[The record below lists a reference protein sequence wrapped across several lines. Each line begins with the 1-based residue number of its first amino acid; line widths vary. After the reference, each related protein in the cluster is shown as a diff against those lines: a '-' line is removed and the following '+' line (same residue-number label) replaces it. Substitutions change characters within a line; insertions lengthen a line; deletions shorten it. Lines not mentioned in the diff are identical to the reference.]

1 MQLFFQ
7 TLVGGIG
14 FGAVYALV
22 GMGFTI
28 VYRTMGLV
36 NFAHGQIAMI
46 GAFLSATFFLDTKL
60 PFAVAAI
67 MSMAATAVVGL
78 AIEGIL
84 RPLEARDFDLMLI
97 GTLGFGVVLEAVA
110 ARIWGATGRAVP
122 APVDRP
128 LQIFGIIIRTYDLV
142 VIGVGA
148 VATVAVW
155 VLLNRTKAGAAM
167 QAVAMDRDAATSVGI
182 RVGRSN
188 AMAFA
193 LGAGLAALA
202 GSLAAPLLYV
212 TPSLGSSLGIKGFCA
227 AILGGFGN
235 INGAVIGGLAFGIL
249 DGFAAGHFQQYS
261 DTVTFLV
268 FAVAIMVRPTG
279 ILGELTVNRA

>member
-78 AIEGIL
+78 VIEGIL

-97 GTLGFGVVLEAVA
+97 GTLGFGVVLEAFA
-110 ARIWGATGRAVP
+110 TRIWGATGRAVP

-128 LQIFGIIIRTYDLV
+128 LQMFGIIIRTYDLV

-155 VLLNRTKAGAAM
+155 VLLNRTKVGAAM

-193 LGAGLAALA
+193 LGQVSPRLLAACA
-202 GSLAAPLLYV
+202 RAAPLRGPVARFVARNQGL
-212 TPSLGSSLGIKGFCA
+212 LR
-227 AILGGFGN
+227 GN
-235 INGAVIGGLAFGIL
+235 PRRLSATSTA
-249 DGFAAGHFQQYS
+249 
-261 DTVTFLV
+261 
-268 FAVAIMVRPTG
+268 R
-279 ILGELTVNRA
+279 